1 MKALRILL
9 VVVVAACLPLVA
21 QDGIN
26 GNLVTTKW
34 LEKNL
39 KGPDVLL
46 LDVTNPGA
54 YAKEHIPGAVDVPM
68 MVVNNPFGP
77 VDIPPAQMEKM
88 YQQVGISADKKIVL
102 YDHNGD
108 ESAPRA
114 FFSLYYHG
122 LPVKNLF
129 ILDGGLKKWKL
140 DNLPV
145 TTEPTKATPNPS
157 FKISKRVESARADT
171 QEILTATGDPKSAL
185 IDALGTG
192 WHFGGISPFNRAGH
206 IPNSYVVDKTE
217 LYNADGTFKS
227 AEEIRK
233 FLDYY
238 GIRPDQTVYS
248 FCGGGIAAAG
258 PYFAAK
264 FIAGYPNVKL
274 YPGSEMI
281 WLADQRDLPYWTYDA
296 PYLMRNVNWVQFFAG
311 QMLRSYVGTD
321 IDIIDVRPADDYS
334 QGHLPFALNVP
345 SDTFKSNLNN
355 PAKLGELLGP
365 AGVNPAHEVV
375 VVSGKGI
382 TKEAALAFVALDK
395 AGQKKVSILT
405 DPADKWAQPG
415 YELKKEPTAV
425 GPKKGPMDLSIVPVV
440 YSPKPRDV
448 VVSDT
453 NSTRGAYPKVFIAS
467 GQNMPAKTPDGKVV
481 HVAYTDLL
489 NADGTPKAAKD
500 IWSTLS
506 KAGVPRFAEIV
517 VFSDDPGDAAVNYY
531 LLKLMGFPD
540 VKVLAM

>member
-9 VVVVAACLPLVA
+9 VVVIAACLPLVA

-448 VVSDT
+448 FVSDT